1 LMFYPGLKPDLLPKV
16 GDRQRGPMRMR
27 TQADRLSTNMALR
40 GGAVRVIS
48 RHFYKFTSLGG
59 DRLLSENVS
68 SKPETSKAPETASDD
83 LIYTQEHFALK
94 ESLRKIID
102 QEINPHVEQWETE
115 GNFPAHKIFKI
126 LGSAG
131 FLGVNKPVVIVSQR
145 KQERWR
151 GNREEYGGLGL
162 DFSYSIAVS
171 EELGHIR
178 CGGVPM
184 AIGVQTDMATPALAR
199 MCSTICP
206 ALMLFCHHSG
216 CRVWFGRANELKKE
230 FLLPSIMGDKVAC
243 LGVSEVGAGSDVS
256 QLLKDHL
263 EIQWCWKMIEEPE
276 IRQFNNHLGADILS
290 GEKGGMMNVTD
301 CIKTKAVRDGD
312 EYVINGGK
320 MWTTNGTQADW
331 MCLLANTSDG
341 PPHRNKSLICLPMNL
356 PGVNIAR
363 KIDKLGMW
371 SSDTAEV
378 FFDDV
383 RVPCKNVIGQEGM
396 GFTYQMLQFQE
407 ERLWAVANIVT
418 TMDIII
424 QETIQY
430 TRQRKIFK
438 QPVLY
443 HQSVHFRLAELQTEV
458 ELLRSLLYRATAL
471 YIKGN
476 DVTKLASMAKLKG
489 GRLARELS
497 DSCLQYWGGMGF
509 TSDVLVSRFYRDSR
523 LLSIGA
529 GADEVMLGIISKY
542 MDTLP
547 RK

>member
-1 LMFYPGLKPDLLPKV
+1 M
-16 GDRQRGPMRMR
+16 
-27 TQADRLSTNMALR
+27 
-40 GGAVRVIS
+40 
-48 RHFYKFTSLGG
+48 
-59 DRLLSENVS
+59 
-68 SKPETSKAPETASDD
+68 
-83 LIYTQEHFALK
+83 
-94 ESLRKIID
+94 
-102 QEINPHVEQWETE
+102 
-115 GNFPAHKIFKI
+115 
-126 LGSAG
+126 
-131 FLGVNKPVVIVSQR
+131 
-145 KQERWR
+145 
-151 GNREEYGGLGL
+151 GL
-162 DFSYSIAVS
+162 DFSYSVAVA
-171 EELGHIR
+171 EELGNIR

-199 MCSTICP
+199 
-206 ALMLFCHHSG
+206 
-216 CRVWFGRANELKKE
+216 FGSAELKKE
-230 FLLPSIMGDKVAC
+230 FLLPSILGDKVAC

-256 QLLKDHL
+256 S
-263 EIQWCWKMIEEPE
+263 I
-276 IRQFNNHLGADILS
+276 
-290 GEKGGMMNVTD
+290 V
-301 CIKTKAVRDGD
+301 TKAVREGD
-312 EYVINGGK
+312 EYVVNGGK
-320 MWTTNGTQADW
+320 MWTTSGTQADW

-356 PGVNIAR
+356 PGVHIAR

-383 RVPCKNVIGQEGM
+383 RVPCKNLIGQEGM

-407 ERLWAVANIVT
+407 ERLWAVANILT

-438 QPVLY
+438 QPVLH

-458 ELLRSLLYRATAL
+458 ELLRSLLHRATAL

-509 TSDVLVSRFYRDSR
+509 TSDVLVSRFYRDAR
-523 LLSIGA
+523 LMSIGA

-542 MDTLP
+542 MDTQP
-547 RK
+547 KK